1 MPDGAARRQLDR
13 LIVLACATAF
23 LALAPQASR
32 AQGQC
37 ATEFKDQTSAPVTD
51 GSTVCATAV
60 GKKCTFQL
68 ELCVNQPGDSC
79 TPQDL
84 GTKRIHAKG
93 HCGGIG
99 KLNVKANGTTSV
111 CGNLAGVNVK
121 TKKHGTQAGTCNIR
135 AKAGQSRSTITL
147 LCQPPST
154 PCSTTTT
161 TSTPGTSTTTE
172 AATTTTEAVTTTTEA
187 ATTTAEAANTTTEAA
202 TTTTEATTTT
212 TEAATTTTA
221 AATTTTEAATTT
233 TGAATTTTGAA
244 TTTTEAATT
253 TTGAATTT
261 TEPATTT
268 TETATTA
275 TGSATTSVACPT
287 P

>member
-1 MPDGAARRQLDR
+1 MPDGAARRQLGR
-13 LIVLACATAF
+13 LMVLACATAF

-37 ATEFKDQTSAPVTD
+37 ATEFKDQTSAPLTD
-51 GSTVCATAV
+51 GSTVCATAA
-60 GKKCTFQL
+60 GNKCTFQL
-68 ELCVNQPGDSC
+68 ELCVNQSGGSC
-79 TPQDL
+79 TPNDL
-84 GTKRIHAKG
+84 KRKRIHAKG

-121 TKKHGTQAGTCNIR
+121 TKKHGTQAGTCNIH

-172 AATTTTEAVTTTTEA
+172 AATTTTEA
-187 ATTTAEAANTTTEAA
+187 ATTTTEAA
-202 TTTTEATTTT
+202 TTTTEAATTT
-212 TEAATTTTA
+212 TEAATTTTE
-221 AATTTTEAATTT
+221 AATTTTRAATTTTGAATTTTGAATTTTGAATTTTGAATTTTGAATTT

-253 TTGAATTT
+253 TTEAATTT
-261 TEPATTT
+261 TEAD
-268 TETATTA
+268 
-275 TGSATTSVACPT
+275 
-287 P
+287 

>member
-1 MPDGAARRQLDR
+1 MGGIAMPAGAARRQLDR

-37 ATEFKDQTSAPVTD
+37 ATEFKDQTSAPVTN

-121 TKKHGTQAGTCNIR
+121 TKKHGTRAGTCNIR
-135 AKAGQSRSTITL
+135 AKAGQSRSTI
-147 LCQPPST
+147 
-154 PCSTTTT
+154 
-161 TSTPGTSTTTE
+161 
-172 AATTTTEAVTTTTEA
+172 AATTTTG
-187 ATTTAEAANTTTEAA
+187 AA
-202 TTTTEATTTT
+202 TTTTT
-212 TEAATTTTA
+212 AATTTTR
-221 AATTTTEAATTT
+221 AATTSTGAATTT

-244 TTTTEAATT
+244 TTTTGAATT

-261 TEPATTT
+261 TGAATTT
-268 TETATTA
+268 TGAATTTTGAA
-275 TGSATTSVACPT
+275 T
-287 P
+287 

>member
-1 MPDGAARRQLDR
+1 MGGITMPDGAARRQLGR
-13 LIVLACATAF
+13 LMVLTCATAF

-51 GSTVCATAV
+51 GSTVCATAA
-60 GKKCTFQL
+60 GNKCTFQL
-68 ELCVNQPGDSC
+68 ELCVNQSGGSC
-79 TPQDL
+79 TPNDL
-84 GTKRIHAKG
+84 KRKRI
-93 HCGGIG
+93 
-99 KLNVKANGTTSV
+99 NVKANGTTSV

-121 TKKHGTQAGTCNIR
+121 TKKHGTQAGTCNIH

-172 AATTTTEAVTTTTEA
+172 AATTTTEAVTTTTEE
-187 ATTTAEAANTTTEAA
+187 ATTTTDDA
-202 TTTTEATTTT
+202 TTTTE
-212 TEAATTTTA
+212 

-244 TTTTEAATT
+244 TTTTGAATT
-253 TTGAATTT
+253 TTGATTTTNGEATTT
-261 TEPATTT
+261 T
-268 TETATTA
+268 
-275 TGSATTSVACPT
+275 
-287 P
+287 